1 MFIVSSAAAQVPT
14 EPGGGSKFVY
24 DGLSYRTLDSE
35 TCEVVGFEEYTGEDG
50 ITGVKY
56 QEEIVI
62 PEVAMY
68 GNTPLTVTAVGVG
81 AFSGMNIIKTVT
93 FGKKVQTIGERAF
106 SGCFDLR
113 EIKDWGESLETIG
126 KEAFKGCFLE
136 RAFSDVEI
144 SYADL
149 AFPPTL
155 KTICDNAFEGCSNIN
170 VKDWGESLESIGE
183 EAFYNCDDLTKACF
197 PATLK
202 TIGKKAF
209 SGCSSMTYYVLPPS
223 MISLGEEAFY
233 GTNTTKV
240 VMPSSVAKPNSVWDG
255 TSTVVFHGFDIFDCM
270 VQTMIVYPA
279 DDAIMEDGCIYSKD
293 KKILYYVPV
302 ETAGEFTVPSGVEE
316 IGIGAFTFCD
326 YWSRINA
333 PGISKIN
340 VPSMVTTIGDY
351 AFLKLPDT
359 EISFDGASLKE
370 IGSYAFAGDNLTSLH
385 LTGNVNIGDNAF
397 YRCGSLKSVELGET
411 LSIGKYAF
419 RGSDIAEISITSSVT
434 EIPDCPRLW
443 STTATGR

>member
-50 ITGVKY
+50 ITGIKY

-68 GNTPLTVTAVGVG
+68 GNTPLTVTAIGDG
-81 AFSGMNIIKTVT
+81 AFYGVIFIKTVT

-183 EAFYNCDDLTKACF
+183 EAFYYCNHLTKACF

-209 SGCSSMTYYVLPPS
+209 YGCSNMTYYVLPPS
-223 MISLGEEAFY
+223 MISLGEEAFD

-240 VMPSSVAKPNSVWDG
+240 VMPSTVWDG
-255 TSTVVFHGFDIFDCM
+255 TSAVFFHGYDDNFD
-270 VQTMIVYPA
+270 TLIVYPA

-340 VPSMVTTIGDY
+340 VPSTVTTIGDY
-351 AFLKLPDT
+351 AFLK
-359 EISFDGASLKE
+359 
-370 IGSYAFAGDNLTSLH
+370 
-385 LTGNVNIGDNAF
+385 
-397 YRCGSLKSVELGET
+397 
-411 LSIGKYAF
+411 
-419 RGSDIAEISITSSVT
+419 
-434 EIPDCPRLW
+434 IPDYYCPLNIR
-443 STTATGR
+443 GQ